1 MPKYR
6 IYELAKIFN
15 KSTEE
20 VISVLQQN
28 NIEATNR
35 LNSVDESAKEIL
47 EKTFAPKPKKTK
59 RPPMR
64 TVRFDQQGRPTG
76 GNKGAEGKKSYSSYS
91 AAESEKKTENMRP
104 AEAKETDAVSVQKKR
119 QQRFRKTRLNLKAKL

>member
-35 LNSVDESAKEIL
+35 LNLSLIHI
-47 EKTFAPKPKKTK
+47 
-59 RPPMR
+59 
-64 TVRFDQQGRPTG
+64 
-76 GNKGAEGKKSYSSYS
+76 
-91 AAESEKKTENMRP
+91 
-104 AEAKETDAVSVQKKR
+104 
-119 QQRFRKTRLNLKAKL
+119 